1 MEAENYSTIENLDQL
16 KSILQEMQ
24 IGAVLNKV
32 DFSKP
37 ISQYQNDFESY
48 FTNCL
53 LLKDYEF
60 NNEIINKA
68 FMVSIFLE
76 QREEDS
82 YWHMSIFE
90 ILLDGYKLADKNIS
104 DYIFN
109 SVFGDVKHNVQYLQ
123 SQFCTVRDYYF
134 IKQP

>member
-1 MEAENYSTIENLDQL
+1 
-16 KSILQEMQ
+16 
-24 IGAVLNKV
+24 
-32 DFSKP
+32 
-37 ISQYQNDFESY
+37 
-48 FTNCL
+48 
-53 LLKDYEF
+53 
-60 NNEIINKA
+60 
-68 FMVSIFLE
+68 
-76 QREEDS
+76 
-82 YWHMSIFE
+82 MSIFE